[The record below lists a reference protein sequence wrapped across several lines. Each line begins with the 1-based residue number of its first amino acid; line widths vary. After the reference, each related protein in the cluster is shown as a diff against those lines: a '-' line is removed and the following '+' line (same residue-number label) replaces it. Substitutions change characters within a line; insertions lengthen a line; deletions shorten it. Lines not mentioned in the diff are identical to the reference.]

1 MKNDRYL
8 CWNIA
13 DIKIGENKF
22 IPLEQDSIDVVES
35 LGGEYKG
42 IYKMLM
48 TRMIGIDASNVKNSV
63 ELNGEHYKF
72 EPILVFYKS

>member
-1 MKNDRYL
+1 MLLEHFRGLAKSGTAKSATANILADL

-22 IPLEQDSIDVVES
+22 IPLEQDSINVVES
-35 LGGEYKG
+35 LGGKYKG

-48 TRMIGIDASNVKNSV
+48 TRMMMTTTVS
-63 ELNGEHYKF
+63 
-72 EPILVFYKS
+72 

>member
-22 IPLEQDSIDVVES
+22 IPLEQDSIDVVKS
-35 LGGEYKG
+35 LGGKYKG

>member
-1 MKNDRYL
+1 
-8 CWNIA
+8 
-13 DIKIGENKF
+13 
-22 IPLEQDSIDVVES
+22 
-35 LGGEYKG
+35 
-42 IYKMLM
+42 M

>member
-35 LGGEYKG
+35 LGGKYKG

-72 EPILVFYKS
+72 EPILVFYKP

>member
-1 MKNDRYL
+1 
-8 CWNIA
+8 
-13 DIKIGENKF
+13 
-22 IPLEQDSIDVVES
+22 LEQDSIDVVES

-48 TRMIGIDASNVKNSV
+48 TRMVGIDASNVKNSV
-63 ELNGEHYKF
+63 KINGDAYKF

>member
-1 MKNDRYL
+1 M
-8 CWNIA
+8 
-13 DIKIGENKF
+13 
-22 IPLEQDSIDVVES
+22 ES

-63 ELNGEHYKF
+63 ELHGEHYKF